1 MLKQLAKG
9 QVFDK
14 NHKTLIWLIFATEL
28 TDFEIR
34 NNFPVIKPNSVALA
48 GVEQTGIVGWYFNL

>member
-14 NHKTLIWLIFATEL
+14 GHKTLIWLIFATEL
-28 TDFEIR
+28 TDFEI
-34 NNFPVIKPNSVALA
+34 
-48 GVEQTGIVGWYFNL
+48 